1 MPGEL
6 RSVLAKKEPQRQP
19 PRVLVKEIQDVLVL
33 ARFRGGARDARELAV
48 HAVEHLDENRE
59 QNPDS
64 QPSCRIECRHQEPQ
78 KSGGES
84 YLVGGDRTR
93 CEAADNQVFEK
104 GIEIARRQLLR
115 PPLDIVQKNLPPLF
129 RIVVVPDAVQMER
142 NVSVHGLPIRRQR
155 ADLDY
160 IDVSCLEVRCVER
173 SRAEKRRGF
182 GLAADSRIQD
192 HLRSLRGQPR
202 EEPLIDQ
209 QIGGDDDESIAKM
222 SATATQHLPYCGS
235 RGVLVDDVF
244 ANALRWRR
252 Q

>member
-48 HAVEHLDENRE
+48 HSVEHLDENRE
-59 QNPDS
+59 QNPGS
-64 QPSCRIECRHQEPQ
+64 QPSCRIERRHQESQ
-78 KSGGES
+78 KSGGKS

-93 CEAADNQVFEK
+93 CEAADNQVFEER
-104 GIEIARRQLLR
+104 IEIARGQLLR
-115 PPLDIVQKNLPPLF
+115 PPLDIVQKDLPSLF
-129 RIVVVPDAVQMER
+129 RIVVVPDAIQMER
-142 NVSVHGLPIRRQR
+142 NVTVHGLPIRRQR

-160 IDVSCLEVRCVER
+160 LDVSGLKVRCVER
-173 SRAEKRRGF
+173 FRAEKRRGF
-182 GLAADSRIQD
+182 GPVADTRTQD
-192 HLRSLRGQPR
+192 HLRSLRGQPG

-209 QIGGDDDESIAKM
+209 QICCDDDESIAKM
-222 SATATQHLPYCGS
+222 SASATQHLPYCGPRS
-235 RGVLVDDVF
+235 VLVDHVF